1 MVACTAGCRRC
12 CRLPAIRGGPPAP
25 VAARPASTLRH
36 RSRSCALI
44 RTGLRLSGSTTGML
58 SSMRTVEKVTV
69 SLPAELLARIERR
82 RQDRQTSRSQVV
94 TELLWRGWRQVE
106 DEERR
111 ERARAAY
118 ATQPETADELAC
130 ADYAAEVLFHVGE
143 AESSPTTSAA
153 GPRTSRPG
161 ASPNGARSKK
171 RSKATPSAPGPVSNI
186 RSWAIENGFTIGNR
200 GRIPSSV
207 REAFDRESR

>member
-1 MVACTAGCRRC
+1 
-12 CRLPAIRGGPPAP
+12 

-69 SLPAELLARIERR
+69 SLPAELLARIEGR
-82 RQDRQTSRSQVV
+82 RQDRQTSRSEVV
-94 TELLWRGWRQVE
+94 TDLLWRGWRQVE

-118 ATQPETADELAC
+118 AAQPETDEELAW

-143 AESSPTTSAA
+143 AEPSPTMSAA
-153 GPRTSRPG
+153 GPRTSRP
-161 ASPNGARSKK
+161 AASSPNGARPKK
-171 RSKATPSAPGPVSNI
+171 RSKATPSAPSSLSNI
-186 RSWAIENGFTIGNR
+186 RSWAIENGFTISDR
-200 GRIPSSV
+200 GRIPSTV
-207 REAFDRESR
+207 REAYDRESR